1 MTKQCNLAEAL
12 LYNAHGTN
20 GHPGS
25 GALNYILKSGT
36 EQQIK
41 LIKHVKLIPIGANHL
56 LIKSITS
63 SIMLGTQK

>member
-25 GALNYILKSGT
+25 VS
-36 EQQIK
+36 E
-41 LIKHVKLIPIGANHL
+41 
-56 LIKSITS
+56 
-63 SIMLGTQK
+63 